1 MLPDFG
7 FIFGQEWSVT
17 TRIPRTKFN
26 SLLLLT
32 LSEKFGFK
40 FGALKFHGNCRAEML
55 GKITKRNNFH
65 YAQMKLPLAFGT
77 EEASLIYKAE
87 KQDGYNWIIVDILVN
102 GESLKIYNSG
112 NVQNT
117 IYYLC
122 KKSGFGTLKCD

>member
-1 MLPDFG
+1 
-7 FIFGQEWSVT
+7 
-17 TRIPRTKFN
+17 
-26 SLLLLT
+26 LLLT

-40 FGALKFHGNCRAEML
+40 FGALKFYGNCKAEML
-55 GKITKRNNFH
+55 GKIIKKNNFH
-65 YAQMKLPLAFGT
+65 YAQMKMPLAFDT
-77 EEASLIYKAE
+77 EEVSLIYKAE
-87 KQDGYNWIIVDILVN
+87 KQDEYNWIIADILVN